1 MIKFELYKV
10 FQRKLVAVV
19 FVGILLFTVMSVW
32 NDLSMYIDK
41 DKYNELQQEMNCY
54 EKYKGKLTDER
65 IAEFGKEFKLD
76 GVGYDYISNRFFVNG
91 EQISV
96 EKLYG
101 DITFDI
107 QFGYFK
113 LWSFLFSSLTT
124 NIKYVPI
131 FIAIAFSTLF
141 TYDNQC
147 GMSEILLSTK
157 NGRKTCTKAKIII
170 AVVVSNLLYI
180 SILLISLIPF
190 FLVTHGVGSDTS
202 IQMTPWLMASKVDM
216 SYRQLLIHTI
226 IIGFLEINVLIVLT
240 LCASIICK
248 SPMTAM
254 CVSLGILFVWRPDIM
269 AIHISNVVVNAITA
283 LTPYNIVD
291 TVNLVK
297 QDLVS
302 VFGIQMSFIKLAEL
316 IYSILLI
323 VGGVAFVKILSK
335 NQKYFAI

>member
-1 MIKFELYKV
+1 MIEVELYKV

-19 FVGILLFTVMSVW
+19 FVGILLFTAMSVW
-32 NDLSMYIDK
+32 NDLSMYINK
-41 DKYNELQQEMNCY
+41 DKYNELQQEMECY

-91 EQISV
+91 EQV
-96 EKLYG
+96 PVKELYG
-101 DITFDI
+101 DISFDI

-113 LWSFLFSSLTT
+113 LWLFLFSSMTT

-131 FIAIAFSTLF
+131 FISIAFSTLF

-147 GMSEILLSTK
+147 GMPEILLSTK
-157 NGRKTCTKAKIII
+157 NGRKTCTKAKIIV
-170 AVVVSNLLYI
+170 AVGVSNLLYI
-180 SILLISLIPF
+180 LILLISLIPF
-190 FLVTHGVGSDTS
+190 FLITHGIGSDTS

-216 SYRQLLIHTI
+216 NYKRLLIHTI
-226 IIGFLEINVLIVLT
+226 IIGFLEINVLVILT

-248 SPMTAM
+248 NPMTAM
-254 CVSLGILFVWRPDIM
+254 CVCLGILFVWRPDIM
-269 AIHISNVVVNAITA
+269 ATHINNIIVNVITA

-323 VGGVAFVKILSK
+323 VGGVVFVKILSK